1 MGAQL
6 RHGLVSEAFISKG
19 MVARWLKERIFVVT
33 LARANLGSERLSAAA
48 ATSATKE
55 NTTYVNVVV
64 LGDIVAQEDEDD
76 EEEDDSV

>member
-6 RHGLVSEAFISKG
+6 RHGLVSEAFII
-19 MVARWLKERIFVVT
+19 LKERRMFVVT